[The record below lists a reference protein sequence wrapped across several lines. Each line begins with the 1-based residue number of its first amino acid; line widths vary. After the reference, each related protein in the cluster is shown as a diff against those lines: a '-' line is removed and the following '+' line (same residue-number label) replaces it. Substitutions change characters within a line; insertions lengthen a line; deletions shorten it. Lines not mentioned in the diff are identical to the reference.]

1 MSRTSELAEVGAA
14 LDECMIIEIFAGT
27 GRVTAAL
34 KSLGMD
40 GAFGTDHKRHKQAAS
55 PNCAGGSYNDG
66 RC

>member
-1 MSRTSELAEVGAA
+1 
-14 LDECMIIEIFAGT
+14 MIIEIFAGT
-27 GRVTAAL
+27 GQVTAAL

-40 GAFGTDHKRHKQAAS
+40 GAFGTDRKRHKQAAS